1 MATNYY
7 ETEVKF
13 YVPDLQEIAMRI
25 KNAGGVLT
33 SPRVLETNLRF
44 DREDGFFEQ
53 NSTVLRLRQDKRS
66 RLTYKEG
73 NRVAQSFGST
83 RFEAEVEI
91 SDFETM
97 QVILE
102 KLGYHVSWKY
112 EKFRTT
118 YQLHHTEIVLDE
130 MPFGNFVEVEGED
143 SRIGEVIDLLKLS
156 SYQRYLISYST
167 LFSIAS
173 DRMGLTFKDLTFANF
188 EGLTVPADVFKI

>member
-25 KNAGGVLT
+25 KDAGGVLT

-44 DREDGFFEQ
+44 DEEDGSFEA
-53 NSTVLRLRQDKRS
+53 NSVVLRLRQDKRT
-66 RLTYKEG
+66 RLTFKEG
-73 NRVAQSFGST
+73 NRVAQQFGST
-83 RFEAEVEI
+83 RFEAEVEV
-91 SDFETM
+91 SDFDTM

-102 KLGYHVSWKY
+102 KLGYHVYWKY

-130 MPFGNFVEVEGED
+130 LPFGNFVEVEGED
-143 SRIGEVIDLLKLS
+143 SKIGEVIELLKLG

-167 LFSIAS
+167 LFSIATE
-173 DRMGLTFKDLTFANF
+173 RMGLTFQDLTFANF
-188 EGLTVPADVFKI
+188 EGITVPAEVFKI

>member
-25 KNAGGVLT
+25 KDAGGVLT

-44 DREDGFFEQ
+44 DREDGSFEQ
-53 NSTVLRLRQDKRS
+53 NNIALRLRQDKRI
-66 RLTYKEG
+66 RLTFKEG

-83 RFEAEVEI
+83 RFEAEVEV
-91 SDFETM
+91 SNFDAM
-97 QVILE
+97 WVILE
-102 KLGYHVSWKY
+102 KLGFHVYWKY

-130 MPFGNFVEVEGED
+130 LPFGNFVEVEGED
-143 SRIGEVIDLLKLS
+143 AKIGEVIELLKLG

-167 LFSIAS
+167 LFSIAAE
-173 DRMGLTFKDLTFANF
+173 RMGLTFKDLTFANF
-188 EGLTVPADVFKI
+188 EGLTVPAEVFKI